1 MDAASPTARMVS
13 PFAASASSHGC
24 DAFPVHTR
32 AWTTGRLASCAPAIV
47 VQNIKTPQ
55 CSVILQKAVPRR
67 DHRAPLEY
75 LDIKNHHIRELHL
88 IKRPGRW
95 HNEGPPV
102 QRSSKRRLHDGSETA
117 WHGRQHRDGRSK
129 VGAWS
134 CFLCPWRAEIGRAD
148 V

>member
-1 MDAASPTARMVS
+1 MPRPFGNIFRNWTRPRLPPSGRWNPVASSPAP

-24 DAFPVHTR
+24 DAFSVHTR

-102 QRSSKRRLHDGSETA
+102 QRSSYVMILY
-117 WHGRQHRDGRSK
+117 
-129 VGAWS
+129 
-134 CFLCPWRAEIGRAD
+134 
-148 V
+148 